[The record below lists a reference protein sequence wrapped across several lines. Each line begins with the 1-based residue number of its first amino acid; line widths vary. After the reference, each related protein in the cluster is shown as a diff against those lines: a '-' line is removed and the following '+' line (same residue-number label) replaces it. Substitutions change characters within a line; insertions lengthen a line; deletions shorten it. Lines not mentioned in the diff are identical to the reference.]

1 MFRKILIAYDGSPG
15 AERALRAGLDLARRY
30 EAEAWALA
38 VEEQLPH
45 FATALEEVDERPG
58 AAAHYYRRR
67 LDLARQRA
75 AEVGV
80 DLKTAYRTGHP
91 AKTIVDFAREGNFD
105 LIVLGHSGHSGVWA
119 MFLGMTAEKVS
130 RHAHCS
136 VLIVR

>member
-1 MFRKILIAYDGSPG
+1 MFRKVLIAYDGSAG
-15 AERALRAGLDLARRY
+15 AERALRTGLELARRY
-30 EAEAWALA
+30 AAEVWALA

-45 FATALEEVDERPG
+45 FATALEEVVERAG

-67 LDLARQRA
+67 LELARQRA
-75 AEVGV
+75 SELGI
-80 DLKTAYRTGHP
+80 DLKTEYRTGHP